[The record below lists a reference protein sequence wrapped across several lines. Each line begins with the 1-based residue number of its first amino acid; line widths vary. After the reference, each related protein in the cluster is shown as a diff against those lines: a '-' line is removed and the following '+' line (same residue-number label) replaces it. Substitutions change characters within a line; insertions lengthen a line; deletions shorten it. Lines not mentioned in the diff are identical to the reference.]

1 MKTKAIFLMMLSMTL
16 TFASCNNSAE
26 NTEAVE
32 TVTDSTFVDTT
43 STPVDSLVVVDTLS
57 VM

>member
-43 STPVDSLVVVDTLS
+43 SVSVDSLVAVDTLS
-57 VM
+57 TM

>member
-16 TFASCNNSAE
+16 TFASCNNNAE

-32 TVTDSTFVDTT
+32 TVTDDTFVDTT
-43 STPVDSLVVVDTLS
+43 SVSIDSLVVLDVD
-57 VM
+57 

>member
-16 TFASCNNSAE
+16 AFTSCTNSAE

-32 TVTDSTFVDTT
+32 TTTDSTFVDTT
-43 STPVDSLVVVDTLS
+43 SVSVDSLVVVDTTS
-57 VM
+57 MW